1 MAILQKEIKRKI
13 RVAVAMS
20 GGVDSSVAAA
30 LLQKQGYEVI
40 GLTMQ
45 LWPRATMADGEPSCC
60 GIGAIE
66 DAKRVAAKLGIPHYV
81 INCRA
86 LFEQKVIR
94 DFCRNYKNGQTPN
107 PCIRCN
113 QLVKF
118 EYLLRQARK
127 LGATYLAT
135 GHYAKIK
142 YDRKKSIYSLLKAK
156 DPKKDQ
162 SYFLYTLTQDQLKY
176 ILFPL
181 GGHNKTEVRAIAQK
195 SGLPTAH
202 RLESQE
208 ICFIPDNNYHQ
219 FLEERIGNDIKKG
232 SITDPTGSILGQHQ
246 GLPFY
251 TIGQRKGLG
260 IAAAY
265 PLYVKKI
272 SKKKNILVVAPE
284 REIYQKKLVA
294 NKIIL
299 TTLKKLTKPI
309 KVKAKIRSAHKAA
322 ACTVA
327 TLGKNKAKVEFSAGQ
342 WAITPGQA
350 IVFYEGNK
358 VLGGGTILK
367 AVDSSRQRRAG
378 IVRRAGS

>member
-1 MAILQKEIKRKI
+1 MGKKI

-20 GGVDSSVAAA
+20 GGVDSSVATA
-30 LLQKQGYEVI
+30 LLQKQGYEVV

-45 LWPRATMADGEPSCC
+45 LWPREQVTESETSCC

-94 DFCRNYKNGQTPN
+94 DFCRSYKNGQTPN

-127 LGATYLAT
+127 LGATFLAT

-142 YDRKKSIYSLLKAK
+142 YDRKSRVYNLVKAK

-162 SYFLYTLTQDQLKY
+162 SYFLYTLTQGQLKH

-181 GGHNKTEVRAIAQK
+181 GNHTKTEVRALARH

-202 RLESQE
+202 RQESQE
-208 ICFIPDNNYHQ
+208 ICFIPDNDYRR
-219 FLEERIGNDIKKG
+219 FLKERMKRNIRPG
-232 SITDPTGSILGQHQ
+232 SVTDTTGKRLGTHQ

-260 IAAAY
+260 IAAAH
-265 PLYVKKI
+265 PLYVKEI
-272 SKKKNILVVAPE
+272 DKKKNALVVAPVQ
-284 REIYQKKLVA
+284 EIYQKKLIA
-294 NKIIL
+294 DKIIL
-299 TTLKKLTKPI
+299 TTLNKFIVPL
-309 KVKAKIRSAHKAA
+309 KVKAKIRSAHKEAQ
-322 ACTVA
+322 CTIA
-327 TLGKNKAKVEFSAGQ
+327 PLGKDKVKVEFSAGQ

-350 IVFYEGNK
+350 IVFYQGNK
-358 VLGGGTILK
+358 ILGGGKIIK
-367 AVDSSRQRRAG
+367 AYA
-378 IVRRAGS
+378 

>member
-1 MAILQKEIKRKI
+1 MAILQKEIKKKT

-30 LLQKQGYEVI
+30 LLKKQGYEVI

-45 LWPRATMADGEPSCC
+45 LWPRETIADGETSCC

-81 INCRA
+81 INCRS

-94 DFCRNYKNGQTPN
+94 DFCRSYKNGQTPN

-142 YDRKKSIYSLLKAK
+142 YDRKSRVYHLVKAK

-162 SYFLYTLTQDQLKY
+162 SYFLYTLTPGQLQH

-181 GGHNKTEVRAIAQK
+181 GNHPKTEVRALAQK

-202 RLESQE
+202 RPESQE
-208 ICFIPDNNYHQ
+208 ICFIPDNDYRR
-219 FLEERIGNDIKKG
+219 FLKERIGGNIRLG
-232 SITDPTGSILGQHQ
+232 SITDTTGKKLGTHQ

-260 IAAAY
+260 IAAAH
-265 PLYVKKI
+265 PLYVKAI
-272 SKKKNILVVAPE
+272 DKKKNVLVVAPE
-284 REIYQKKLVA
+284 QEIYQKRLIA
-294 NKIIL
+294 GKIVLPALKIL
-299 TTLKKLTKPI
+299 TAPI
-309 KVKAKIRSAHKAA
+309 KVKAKIRSAHKEAQ
-322 ACTVA
+322 CIISPF
-327 TLGKNKAKVEFSAGQ
+327 GRDKVKVIFRSRQ

-350 IVFYEGNK
+350 VVFYQGNK
-358 VLGGGTILK
+358 ILGGGKIIK
-367 AVDSSRQRRAG
+367 AYA
-378 IVRRAGS
+378 

>member
-1 MAILQKEIKRKI
+1 MITQIKKSRLHKLRKI

-45 LWPRATMADGEPSCC
+45 LWPRETIADGETSCC

-94 DFCRNYKNGQTPN
+94 DFCRSYKNGQTPN

-142 YDRKKSIYSLLKAK
+142 YNRKSRVYNLVKAK
-156 DPKKDQ
+156 DPRKDQ
-162 SYFLYTLTQDQLKY
+162 SYFLYTLTQDQLKH

-181 GGHNKTEVRAIAQK
+181 GNHTKTEVRALAQK
-195 SGLPTAH
+195 SGLPTAY
-202 RLESQE
+202 RPESQE
-208 ICFIPDNNYHQ
+208 ICFIPDNDYRR
-219 FLEERIGNDIKKG
+219 FLKEKIGSTIKKG
-232 SITDPTGSILGQHQ
+232 LITDVTGKKLGTHQ

-260 IAAAY
+260 IAAAH
-265 PLYVKKI
+265 PLYVKAI
-272 SKKKNILVVAPE
+272 NKKKNVLVVAPG
-284 REIYQKKLVA
+284 REIYQKRLTA
-294 NKIIL
+294 DKIIL
-299 TTLKKLTKPI
+299 TPLKKFTAPI
-309 KVKAKIRSAHKAA
+309 KVKAKIRSAHKEAQCIIA
-322 ACTVA
+322 P
-327 TLGKNKAKVEFSAGQ
+327 LGKDKLKVEFSTGQ

-350 IVFYEGNK
+350 IVFYKGNII
-358 VLGGGTILK
+358 LGGGKIIK
-367 AVDSSRQRRAG
+367 AYA
-378 IVRRAGS
+378 

>member
-1 MAILQKEIKRKI
+1 
-13 RVAVAMS
+13 MS

-45 LWPRATMADGEPSCC
+45 LWPRETLADGESSCC

-94 DFCRNYKNGQTPN
+94 DFCRSYKKGQTPN

-113 QLVKF
+113 QLIKF

-142 YDRKKSIYSLLKAK
+142 RDRKNNVYHLVKAK
-156 DPKKDQ
+156 DPGKDQ
-162 SYFLYTLTQDQLKY
+162 SYFLYTLTQGQLKY

-181 GGHNKTEVRAIAQK
+181 GNHTKTEVRALAQK
-195 SGLPTAH
+195 IGLPTAH

-208 ICFIPDNNYHQ
+208 ICFIPDNDYRR
-219 FLEERIGNDIKKG
+219 FLKSRMQTDGKPG
-232 SITDPTGSILGQHQ
+232 QITNISGKVLGTHQ
-246 GLPFY
+246 GIEFY

-260 IAAAY
+260 IAAPH
-265 PLYVKKI
+265 PLYVRAI
-272 SKKKNILVVAPE
+272 NKKKNVLVVAPE
-284 REIYQKKLVA
+284 REIYQKRLIA
-294 NKIIL
+294 DKIIL
-299 TTLKKLTKPI
+299 ATLKKFTAPI
-309 KVKAKIRSAHKAA
+309 KVKAKIRSAHKEAQ
-322 ACTVA
+322 CIITP
-327 TLGKNKAKVEFSAGQ
+327 LGKDKVKVEFTARQ

-350 IVFYEGNK
+350 VVFYQGSK
-358 VLGGGTILK
+358 ILGGGKIIE
-367 AVDSSRQRRAG
+367 AYA
-378 IVRRAGS
+378 